1 MLKLDNLKDKIS
13 YNQNVIVPRLQ
24 SIGEKK
30 LATDIKYCAQVSQIA
45 TCKSCGTKYYAGS
58 CYCKSRYCAIC
69 ARLRAMAWLCKLVPL
84 LEDYRKQGYKLFMLN
99 LTIKD
104 NENLDYILNKLML
117 SWRIMTHDDKFCR
130 KEFRQLNDGGIRSI
144 EIKIGENSGI
154 WHPHIHS
161 ITLLKSKKFVEQFI
175 EYKKLW
181 EYSSALA
188 LRTTAKVG
196 SVDIRGLK
204 GYDGDIVNAVVETF
218 KYMTKMDWL
227 HVPDDK
233 LKELFRVSKNRRFI
247 SSWGLLYGFNKQ
259 VEELLEQSTEE
270 TLKQHACKVCGFTE
284 FELENIL
291 TNMLSKDI
299 QNF

>member
-13 YNQNVIVPRLQ
+13 YNQNVIVPRLK
-24 SIGEKK
+24 SIGETK

-58 CYCKSRYCAIC
+58 SYCKSRYCAIC

-84 LEDYRKQGYKLFMLN
+84 LEEYRRKGYKLFMLN

-144 EIKIGENSGI
+144 EIKIGENSGV

-161 ITLLKSKKFVEQFI
+161 ITLLKSKKFVEQYDQ
-175 EYKKLW
+175 YKKLW